1 MAALTDV
8 QLSIFVCAVLT
19 GPPLAFR
26 MCVTSFG
33 KKRLAPLRNNFN
45 NWKNLHSQS
54 EDSDFFTT
62 TSASCNDAILPI
74 GERDDPIALELE
86 MHLKSFLIS
95 FHFTKQ
101 GVCVKM
107 CVKKPGCGHTCLT
120 VSPNVSR
127 GTPTDETINLV
138 LTDASILAGIGSTL
152 VDICSGHRGGSE
164 APN

>member
-1 MAALTDV
+1 MTQYFLLGKGMT
-8 QLSIFVCAVLT
+8 
-19 GPPLAFR
+19 PL
-26 MCVTSFG
+26 
-33 KKRLAPLRNNFN
+33 LL
-45 NWKNLHSQS
+45 NL
-54 EDSDFFTT
+54 
-62 TSASCNDAILPI
+62 I
-74 GERDDPIALELE
+74 
-86 MHLKSFLIS
+86 MHLKSFLFS
-95 FHFTKQ
+95 YHFTKQ